1 MALRNIV
8 KDGDPILRKVCR
20 PVEKFDDRLA
30 SLLDDMAQTMHEA
43 DGVGIAGPQVGI
55 MRRLCVVDCYDE
67 DGVIELVN
75 PEIIKK
81 SGEQTGSEGCLSF
94 PGKFGTVTRPMHV
107 TVRAQDRNGNIFEK
121 SGEGLKARAF
131 CHEIDHLNGVC
142 FVDLATELHY
152 ENDSDGDVEDI
163 EE

>member
-20 PVEKFDDRLA
+20 PVEKFDERLA
-30 SLLDDMAQTMHEA
+30 SLLEDMAETMHAA
-43 DGVGIAGPQVGI
+43 DGVGIAGPQVGM
-55 MRRLCVVDCYDE
+55 MRRLCVVDCYDDE
-67 DGVIELVN
+67 GVIELVN
-75 PEIIKK
+75 PEIIAA

-94 PGKFGTVTRPMHV
+94 PGKWGTATRPMNV
-107 TVRAQDRNGNIFEK
+107 TVRAQDRNGNWFEI

-142 FVDLATELHY
+142 FVDLAENVVDEEQEGTE
-152 ENDSDGDVEDI
+152 E
-163 EE
+163 

>member
-30 SLLDDMAQTMHEA
+30 TLLDDMAETMHEA

-75 PEIIKK
+75 PEIIAT
-81 SGEQTGSEGCLSF
+81 SGEQTGGEGCLSF
-94 PGKFGTVTRPMHV
+94 PGKYGTVTRPMNV
-107 TVRAQDRNGNIFEK
+107 TVRAQDRNGEWFEK

-142 FVDLATELHY
+142 FVDLAT
-152 ENDSDGDVEDI
+152 DI
-163 EE
+163 RDEETEEE